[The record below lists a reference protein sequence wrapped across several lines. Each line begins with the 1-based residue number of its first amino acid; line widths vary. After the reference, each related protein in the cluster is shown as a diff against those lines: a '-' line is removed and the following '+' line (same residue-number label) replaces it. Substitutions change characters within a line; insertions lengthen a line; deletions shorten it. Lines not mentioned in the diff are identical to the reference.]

1 MDKQFLFKI
10 TARLDDGKRR
20 TSQRLFSGKPGEAR
34 VKAREIHNTLQQEG
48 CTDVRVEI
56 WQIIAT
62 EYKGTIRR

>member
-20 TSQRLFSGKPGEAR
+20 TSQRLFTGKPEEAR
-34 VKAREIHNTLQQEG
+34 AAAKKLHNTLQQEG
-48 CTDVRVEI
+48 CTEVRVEI

-62 EYKGTIRR
+62 EYKGAIRR

>member
-10 TARLDDGKRR
+10 TARPDDGKRR
-20 TSQRLFSGKPGEAR
+20 TSQRLFTGKPEEAR
-34 VKAREIHNTLQQEG
+34 AAAKKLHNTTQQEG

-62 EYKGTIRR
+62 EYKGTIRG